1 MKINKQILVAVLGLG
16 IAVSAQ
22 ADTWINS
29 SPTDVG
35 VVAGQTGSTT
45 FTFTD
50 YSDAAATIPKPISPF
65 SVVSVTPDLPSIF
78 TSITDVASLVGNN
91 GYKVV
96 VSWTISGTVPPPSTD
111 FLTTTILAG
120 PSGSLQ
126 REAASTEY
134 DVSAAPE
141 PAQTVAGAMLLGCGG
156 LVFAGRRLFTKKS
169 A

>member
-29 SPTDVG
+29 SPNFVS

-50 YSDAAATIPKPISPF
+50 TSTASISPF

>member
-29 SPTDVG
+29 SPNFVS

-50 YSDAAATIPKPISPF
+50 TSTASISPF

-78 TSITDVASLVGNN
+78 TSINYVASLVGNN

-96 VSWTISGTVPPPSTD
+96 VSWTISGTVPPPNTD
-111 FLTTTILAG
+111 YLTTTIQAS
-120 PSGSLQ
+120 SGNTAQ
-126 REAASTEY
+126 REAAATEY
-134 DVSAAPE
+134 DVSAVPE